1 MNGVCNMDEINSF
14 IKELES
20 VRLKLFRSAA
30 NLDEIIRK
38 LKLDTCNEEK
48 PDKKYLDYLF
58 KNYGSYRMDYK
69 KQIGD
74 INELEDEVWHSLV
87 NLVED

>member
-48 PDKKYLDYLF
+48 PDKKYLDY
-58 KNYGSYRMDYK
+58 
-69 KQIGD
+69 
-74 INELEDEVWHSLV
+74 
-87 NLVED
+87 